1 MATKRG
7 PNIEYRDNSDLI
19 VDALEKAI
27 NEGLT
32 AIGMTAEGHAK
43 REITKLVYSRGNNEK
58 KYRLTGRLR
67 NSITFAISGEKAH
80 ISSYN
85 DNDGNYYSYSGT
97 APNDKEKAVY
107 IGTNVEYGKH
117 VELGTSK
124 MAARPFLKPA
134 ATEHSEEYKR
144 IMEAAL
150 KSADP

>member
-1 MATKRG
+1 MDIKRG

-19 VDALEKAI
+19 ADALEKAI
-27 NEGLT
+27 NNGLT

-43 REITKLVYSRGNNEK
+43 RKITSYPAVD
-58 KYRLTGRLR
+58 TGRLR
-67 NSITFAISGEKAH
+67 NSITFAISGEKANTTTYTDNNKGV
-80 ISSYN
+80 YN
-85 DNDGNYYSYSGT
+85 YSGT
-97 APNDKEKAVY
+97 APDDKEKAVY

-134 ATEHSEEYKR
+134 STEHSEEYKR

-150 KSADP
+150 KSAGL

>member
-1 MATKRG
+1 MSITIK
-7 PNIEYRDNSDLI
+7 DNTDEFLSAFEK
-19 VDALEKAI
+19 ALE
-27 NEGLT
+27 NGLT

-43 REITKLVYSRGNNEK
+43 RKITSYPAVDTS
-58 KYRLTGRLR
+58 RLR
-67 NSITFAISGEKAH
+67 SSITFAISGEKANTTTYTDNNKGV
-80 ISSYN
+80 YN
-85 DNDGNYYSYSGT
+85 YSGT

-107 IGTNVEYGKH
+107 IGTNVDYGKH

>member
-1 MATKRG
+1 MSNYKTK
-7 PNIEYRDNSDLI
+7 DNTKEVLS
-19 VDALEKAI
+19 ALDKAI
-27 NEGLT
+27 ERGLE
-32 AIGMTAEGHAK
+32 AIGLTAEGHAK
-43 REITKLVYSRGNNEK
+43 RKITSYPAVD
-58 KYRLTGRLR
+58 TGRLR
-67 NSITFAISGEKAH
+67 NSITFAISGEKANTTTYTDNNKGV
-80 ISSYN
+80 YN
-85 DNDGNYYSYSGT
+85 YSGT
-97 APNDKEKAVY
+97 APDDKEKAVY

>member
-1 MATKRG
+1 MDTKRG
-7 PNIEYRDNSDLI
+7 PNTEYRDNSDLI
-19 VDALEKAI
+19 ADALEKAI
-27 NEGLT
+27 NNGLT

-43 REITKLVYSRGNNEK
+43 RKITSYPAVD
-58 KYRLTGRLR
+58 TGRLR
-67 NSITFAISGEKAH
+67 NSITFALAGGKAHVKTYKAYKRAEGEKKRKT
-80 ISSYN
+80 YT
-85 DNDGNYYSYSGT
+85 YVGT
-97 APNDKEKAVY
+97 APAEENEKAVY
-107 IGTNVEYGKH
+107 IGTNVEYAKP